1 MSIAFS
7 IHRRC
12 SSELSIKGLVF
23 PNFNTRRRVKIW
35 TFLTNMDEEDE
46 YDDYNLSEF
55 TEDDF
60 AIIDA
65 ALQEN
70 ASEKGGPKVLVQLE
84 QPVVDNNINFK
95 ALTKPIPPPQKKEL
109 SPYLRFRTNGI
120 LSVTD
125 LVAPAWYVLFI
136 PISKASN
143 NDNGAL
149 ARCEVQFDY
158 GLRQKRFRKLKDRP
172 PSFISG
178 AGKKIVVEKI
188 VAARNDRRATRGK
201 VNPSF
206 IP

>member
-1 MSIAFS
+1 MFGLFRVPVHKKVGFVFEFS
-7 IHRRC
+7 TQDDASR
-12 SSELSIKGLVF
+12 
-23 PNFNTRRRVKIW
+23 IW

-70 ASEKGGPKVLVQLE
+70 VSEKGGPKVFVQLE

-95 ALTKPIPPPQKKEL
+95 ALTQPKPPPPKEL

-125 LVAPAWYVLFI
+125 LVAPAWYVFCFDFNQ
-136 PISKASN
+136 SSSSN
-143 NDNGAL
+143 
-149 ARCEVQFDY
+149 
-158 GLRQKRFRKLKDRP
+158 
-172 PSFISG
+172 
-178 AGKKIVVEKI
+178 
-188 VAARNDRRATRGK
+188 
-201 VNPSF
+201 
-206 IP
+206 